1 MTAAIGFPTL
11 RLVRTAIAIGKDKH
25 SPQLSLKGLVPGQ
38 WRELER
44 LERQQI
50 ETLLKN

>member
-11 RLVRTAIAIGKDKH
+11 RLVRTAIAIGKEKH
-25 SPQLSLKGLVPGQ
+25 SPRLNLKGLAPGQ
-38 WRELER
+38 WRELEP

-50 ETLLKN
+50 EKLLKS